1 MISELVT
8 REAPQAGLHP
18 PLHSVHQEMVLEAHS
33 PPPAPQ
39 EPRALDR
46 SAGLAQAALGS
57 VARPRLC
64 QEPKVGIKVLYLRLC
79 AEGEAERISIYLAP
93 PPAGREEE
101 FHGVI

>member
-1 MISELVT
+1 MISELLM

-18 PLHSVHQEMVLEAHS
+18 PLHSVQQEIVLEAHS
-33 PPPAPQ
+33 PPPTPQ
-39 EPRALDR
+39 EPRTLDQ

-57 VARPRLC
+57 MARPRLC
-64 QEPKVGIKVLYLRLC
+64 QEPKVGIKVLHLRLC

-101 FHGVI
+101 SHGMI